1 MKKGCLILFIFLVG
15 IIAVPFLIST
25 FFPEEPATPEKIAEV
40 LQQEVDRID
49 KTKNID
55 VYIELLDFL
64 QSHKKDIIDAVIDQE
79 SMDCE
84 RFFYVHIFSE
94 YVELPHHLATQFQKI
109 TSKNP
114 NVNPGISI
122 CPKRNIRLR
131 ISEKTDDANYLN
143 IVHELRLV
151 NSTNQNLNFSA
162 FQKKPIKDRYE
173 YIIGIQ
179 DVFHI
184 IDPNNFAPN

>member
-1 MKKGCLILFIFLVG
+1 MKKGCLILFIILVV
-15 IIAVPFLIST
+15 IITIPFLIST
-25 FFPEEPATPEKIAEV
+25 FFPEEPATSEKIAEV

-64 QSHKKDIIDAVIDQE
+64 QNQKKDIVDAVIDKE
-79 SMDCE
+79 AIDCE
-84 RFFYVHIFSE
+84 RFFYVHNFSE

-114 NVNPGISI
+114 DVNPGISI

-143 IVHELRLV
+143 IVHEVRLV
-151 NSTNQNLNFSA
+151 DTLNQKLNFSA
-162 FQKKPIKDRYE
+162 FQAKPIRDRYE

>member
-1 MKKGCLILFIFLVG
+1 MKKGCLILFICLVG

-49 KTKNID
+49 EIKNAAIYID
-55 VYIELLDFL
+55 LLDFL
-64 QSHKKDIIDAVIDQE
+64 QIHKKDILNAVIDQE
-79 SMDCE
+79 SIGCE
-84 RFFYVHIFSE
+84 RFFYLHDF
-94 YVELPHHLATQFQKI
+94 YDRVELPKPLLTQFQQI

-114 NVNPGISI
+114 DVNPGISI
-122 CPKRNIRLR
+122 CAKRNIRLR
-131 ISEKTDDANYLN
+131 ISEKTDDTNYLN
-143 IVHELRLV
+143 IVHELHLD
-151 NSTNQNLNFSA
+151 NATNKKLNFSA
-162 FQKKPIKDRYE
+162 FQTKAIRDNYE
-173 YIIGIQ
+173 YTIGIQ